1 MKTRTIVLL
10 WVLSLLLVGCHTGEL
25 EKKGNAI
32 ISVTDSVNNDVALS
46 KIPDT
51 VVVLSTSWADI
62 WQLAGGKIDGITRD
76 ALTEGNLEL
85 EEDVIDIGTVREPN
99 LEIILSLEPDFVILS
114 QDISS
119 HAEIA
124 TSLNEIGI
132 PFYTTKVDTFE
143 DYLKVLKDF
152 CEITGNEVNYHT
164 YGVQVEK
171 EIQDLLSTLPVV
183 EEGSQKT
190 AIFLRAFSTGARA
203 IADEH
208 VVCDILEQIGVK
220 NIAKTEGFPLD
231 DISLEIILEQDPDYI
246 FITTMGDEE
255 KAIASLNNSLTS
267 DPAWSTLSA
276 IQENQM
282 VFLAKDLY
290 HYKPNARWAEAYET
304 LLKIV
309 YPEIYN

>member
-1 MKTRTIVLL
+1 MKKRTMVLL
-10 WVLSLLLVGCHTGEL
+10 WVVLLFLVGCHTGEL
-25 EKKGNAI
+25 EKKGDAT
-32 ISVTDSVNNDVALS
+32 ISVTDSVNNEVALRQ
-46 KIPDT
+46 IPNT

-62 WQLAGGKIDGITRD
+62 WQLAGGKIHGITRD

-85 EEDVIDIGTVREPN
+85 EDDVIDIGTVREPN

-119 HAEIA
+119 HADIA
-124 TSLNEIGI
+124 ISLSEIGI

-152 CEITGNEVNYHT
+152 CEITGNEDNYHT
-164 YGVQVEK
+164 YGVQIES

-190 AIFLRAFSTGARA
+190 AIFLRAFSTGVRA

-255 KAIASLNNSLTS
+255 KAIASLDNSLTS

-276 IQENQM
+276 IQDNQM